1 MTAGTPALPAVGT
14 EAPDFTA
21 ASTSGENITLSS
33 FRGQKHV
40 LLAFFPAA
48 FTPVC
53 TSEMC
58 AFSDDFDRFSAD
70 DVQVLPISVD
80 TIQALTSFRDQHH
93 MKVELL
99 SDEAKVVAQQ
109 YGVLWADGKIANRAY
124 FLIDK
129 AGVVRWAHAEQHPG
143 LIRQNEEIFAAIKS
157 VTA

>member
-14 EAPDFTA
+14 EAPAFSLPA
-21 ASTSGENITLSS
+21 TSGENITLSS

-58 AFSDDFDRFSAD
+58 AFSDEFDRFVAD

-80 TIQALTSFRDQHH
+80 TMDALTRFRDQHH

-99 SDEAKVVAQQ
+99 SDATKVVAQQ

-129 AGVVRWAHAEQHPG
+129 TGTVRWAHAEQHPG
-143 LIRQNEEIFAAIKS
+143 LSRQNEEIFAVIKS

>member
-1 MTAGTPALPAVGT
+1 MPAVGT
-14 EAPDFTA
+14 EAPEFSLPA
-21 ASTSGENITLSS
+21 TSGENIVLSS

-58 AFSDDFDRFSAD
+58 AFGDDFDRFVAD

-80 TIQALTSFRDQHH
+80 TIDVLTSFRDQHH

-99 SDEAKVVAQQ
+99 SDATKVVAQR

-129 AGVVRWAHAEQHPG
+129 TGTVRWAHAEQHPG
-143 LIRQNEEIFAAIKS
+143 LSRQNEEIFAVIKS
-157 VTA
+157 VTT

>member
-1 MTAGTPALPAVGT
+1 MTTGSPELPVVGT

-21 ASTSGENITLSS
+21 RSTTGEDITLFS

-58 AFSDDFDRFSAD
+58 AFSDDLERFAAD
-70 DVQVLPISVD
+70 DVEVLPISVD
-80 TIQALTSFRDQHH
+80 TVDTLTRFRDQHH
-93 MKVELL
+93 MKIELL
-99 SDEAKVVAQQ
+99 SNASKAVAEQ

-124 FLIDK
+124 VLIDK
-129 AGVVRWAHAEQHPG
+129 TGIVRWAHAEQHPG
-143 LIRQNEEIFAAIKS
+143 LHRENAEIFAAIKS
-157 VTA
+157 VTG

>member
-14 EAPDFTA
+14 EAPEFSLPA
-21 ASTSGENITLSS
+21 TSGENITLSS

-58 AFSDDFDRFSAD
+58 AFGDDFDRFVAD

-80 TIQALTSFRDQHH
+80 TIDVLTRFRDQHH
-93 MKVELL
+93 MRVELL
-99 SDEAKVVAQQ
+99 SDATKVVAQR

-129 AGVVRWAHAEQHPG
+129 TGTVRWAHAEQHPG
-143 LIRQNEEIFAAIKS
+143 LSRQNEEIFAVIKS

>member
-58 AFSDDFDRFSAD
+58 AFSDDFARFSAD

-80 TIQALTSFRDQHH
+80 TLDSLTSFRDQHH

-99 SDEAKVVAQQ
+99 SDTTKAVAQQ
-109 YGVLWADGKIANRAY
+109 YGALWADGKIANRAY

-129 AGVVRWAHAEQHPG
+129 AGTVRWAHAEQHPG
-143 LIRQNEEIFAAIKS
+143 LSRQNEEIFAVIKS